1 MKLFL
6 SCDMEGATGLVSFS
20 QVMPK
25 SPEYPLGRSM
35 QLHDVRAL
43 VEAALEWGVE
53 KIIVND
59 AHSSMRNL
67 DFRDFPN
74 SEKLELCSGS
84 SKVLGMVEGVSECDV
99 AFFAAYHAMAGTEK
113 AVMDHTMG
121 FSPFEVR
128 LNRQLVGETG
138 LNAAACGAL
147 GVPVALV
154 AGDYALCCEATSLL
168 GEGLVCCAVKEG
180 CGADAAHLLGPER
193 TGELLRKAALDALD
207 KAAEG
212 KSPLFEAAL
221 PCQGSITFCKTRQCD
236 RASLVP
242 GSERISGRT
251 LVGTFDTVLDFYR
264 WQASVIALGEQ
275 A

>member
-25 SPEYPLGRSM
+25 NSEYPLGRAM

-43 VEAALEWGVE
+43 VETALEWGVE
-53 KIIVND
+53 RIILND
-59 AHSSMRNL
+59 AHGSMRNL
-67 DFRDFPN
+67 DLRDFPD

-84 SKVLGMVEGVSECDV
+84 SKILGMVEGVQECDV
-99 AFFAAYHAMAGTEK
+99 AFFVAYHAMAGTEK

-147 GVPVALV
+147 GVPVALIS
-154 AGDYALCCEATSLL
+154 GDYAVCCEARSLL
-168 GEGLVCCAVKEG
+168 GQGITCCDVKEG
-180 CGADAAHLLGPER
+180 CGARAARLLGPEQ
-193 TGELLRKAALDALD
+193 TKVLLQKAAREALD
-207 KAAEG
+207 KAAAG
-212 KSPLFEAAL
+212 KIFPFEVSL
-221 PCQGSITFCKTRQCD
+221 PCQGSVTFCETRQCD
-236 RASLVP
+236 RASIVP
-242 GSERISGRT
+242 GSERVSGRT
-251 LVGTFDTVLDFYR
+251 LVGTFESVLDFYR
-264 WQASVIALGEQ
+264 WQASVIALGES